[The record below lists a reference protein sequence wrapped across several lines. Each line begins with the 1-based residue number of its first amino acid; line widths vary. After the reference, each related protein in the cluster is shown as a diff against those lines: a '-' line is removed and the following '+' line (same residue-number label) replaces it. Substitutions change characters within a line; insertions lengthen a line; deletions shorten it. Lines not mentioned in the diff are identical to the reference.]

1 MARLKRLA
9 EKNEELII
17 VKTPITTTEIADR
30 VKNYG
35 LLEPSK
41 FSKRYNNLLYRSVS
55 FFLNGKEHKIQ
66 YNFCG
71 NPYCKWHG
79 LPQVKFTS
87 VKGHPSRYRLSG
99 RGKGENQAIICNDD
113 PVGMIKGMT
122 WRCTT
127 SPVSN
132 WSIAEEI
139 KRLVH
144 IETIKDV
151 EPNYQFH
158 KEVCIHEGKTPF
170 KDVHLFYKQGKSK
183 TNAQVWQCKTCKK
196 KTSLMPTRKQSTT
209 YHQKRNDI
217 LPSLVMDLLNRTPVT
232 RTCEKLGIGVSTYY
246 HKLEWIYRRCLEFL
260 ERHEKK
266 AFERMEFP
274 VMWLNTDKMTYNL
287 NNVRKKG
294 QGGNGFDDVEE
305 TQFPTQIV
313 VTADVHSKYVF
324 RSDIA
329 YDWNIEINDIK
340 LDTLLLKED
349 HLNEFCRKHARF
361 RKHSF
366 YPMPPSKNDTQS
378 EWEYNQAL
386 QEFDRREKYID
397 GLHVNSTYTTVAH
410 LWLIKQMVKASEWRF
425 VTDKDH
431 SLMTAFSR
439 VFAKELR
446 LADAH
451 HFIAMVDRTKSLK
464 QCNQEFKDGRADLLR
479 WGNSM
484 MHDTRSVWQLAYLYL
499 IDVFNHKQFH
509 EEVMIGS
516 QSYHKWAETPIE
528 HPIPTRDKGFYYVD
542 CKTDLSS
549 LEPKEIANLVLNVS
563 DYSTNSFM
571 QQIRRRL
578 SILERP
584 LVTARGDGKSY
595 IYTNFNPKYAQYS
608 LTILRT
614 FYNFC
619 EATKDLDG
627 EKRTPAQRLGIT
639 DKQFDLKDI
648 LYLR

>member
-1 MARLKRLA
+1 
-9 EKNEELII
+9 
-17 VKTPITTTEIADR
+17 
-30 VKNYG
+30 
-35 LLEPSK
+35 
-41 FSKRYNNLLYRSVS
+41 
-55 FFLNGKEHKIQ
+55 
-66 YNFCG
+66 
-71 NPYCKWHG
+71 
-79 LPQVKFTS
+79 
-87 VKGHPSRYRLSG
+87 
-99 RGKGENQAIICNDD
+99 
-113 PVGMIKGMT
+113 
-122 WRCTT
+122 
-127 SPVSN
+127 
-132 WSIAEEI
+132 
-139 KRLVH
+139 
-144 IETIKDV
+144 
-151 EPNYQFH
+151 
-158 KEVCIHEGKTPF
+158 
-170 KDVHLFYKQGKSK
+170 
-183 TNAQVWQCKTCKK
+183 
-196 KTSLMPTRKQSTT
+196 
-209 YHQKRNDI
+209 
-217 LPSLVMDLLNRTPVT
+217 
-232 RTCEKLGIGVSTYY
+232 
-246 HKLEWIYRRCLEFL
+246 
-260 ERHEKK
+260 
-266 AFERMEFP
+266 
-274 VMWLNTDKMTYNL
+274 
-287 NNVRKKG
+287 
-294 QGGNGFDDVEE
+294 
-305 TQFPTQIV
+305 
-313 VTADVHSKYVF
+313 
-324 RSDIA
+324 
-329 YDWNIEINDIK
+329 
-340 LDTLLLKED
+340 
-349 HLNEFCRKHARF
+349 
-361 RKHSF
+361 
-366 YPMPPSKNDTQS
+366 
-378 EWEYNQAL
+378 
-386 QEFDRREKYID
+386 
-397 GLHVNSTYTTVAH
+397 
-410 LWLIKQMVKASEWRF
+410 MVKASEWRF

-446 LADAH
+446 LAEAH

-595 IYTNFNPKYAQYS
+595 IYANFNPKYAQYA

-619 EATKDLDG
+619 EDTKDLDG
-627 EKRTPAQRLGIT
+627 EKRTPAQRLGVT